1 MIATGAD
8 VVMLDSIEANELASA
23 DGASASAGP
32 ERGRERS
39 VCSRRAE
46 ALRKVTRA
54 RMPSSVSEETRSV
67 LYVSR
72 KLISLARVTRSACT
86 IT

>member
-67 LYVSR
+67 YVSR